1 MEWKTSYVAGDDGDG
16 GALLGDGSCELHVVQ
31 QGLHGGVWDE
41 VSSMSE
47 GHLWIFIRGGYLSSE
62 GMLSGVGIHHLR
74 ICYQGWVFII

>member
-31 QGLHGGVWDE
+31 QGLHGGVRDE
-41 VSSMSE
+41 VSSTSDV
-47 GHLWIFIRGGYLSSE
+47 HLKMIMGEYLSSE

-74 ICYQGWVFII
+74 IC